1 MPASGSCSGPGKAV
15 CGGSRPLNPSGD
27 DWSEALV
34 GLVVEEG
41 ALAPKSAAAVEF
53 TIKRTEAAAGCL
65 VEMCENGEPGR
76 DTSSVA
82 AIGVGGCDEV
92 VGVMFPAVAW

>member
-41 ALAPKSAAAVEF
+41 ALAPKSTAAVEF
-53 TIKRTEAAAGCL
+53 TIKGTEATAACL
-65 VEMCENGEPGR
+65 DKMCANGEPGR
-76 DTSSVA
+76 DTSSMA
-82 AIGVGGCDEV
+82 AIGVGGCDV
-92 VGVMFPAVAW
+92 VVDAMFPAVAW